1 MLFGS
6 LLKSHTYLYKNLRC
20 RLFDNARGRFN
31 KRWFHVLYEI
41 RGKEIDRLKLVHMDE
56 KSALEDRI
64 RTLEHNKALN
74 ERENNTLK
82 ARLENLERQCQAQSE
97 TNRSLQSNIDEF
109 KLKLSESERN
119 CSQLTNDLKTERLLC
134 ETQREQLTS
143 YQRSGK

>member
-1 MLFGS
+1 
-6 LLKSHTYLYKNLRC
+6 
-20 RLFDNARGRFN
+20 
-31 KRWFHVLYEI
+31 
-41 RGKEIDRLKLVHMDE
+41 MDE

-82 ARLENLERQCQAQSE
+82 ARLENLDRQCQAQSE

-119 CSQLTNDLKTERLLC
+119 CSQLTNDLKAERLLC

>member
-1 MLFGS
+1 MLLNFID
-6 LLKSHTYLYKNLRC
+6 YEANNL
-20 RLFDNARGRFN
+20 
-31 KRWFHVLYEI
+31 HVLYEV

-82 ARLENLERQCQAQSE
+82 ARLANLEGQCQAQSE

>member
-1 MLFGS
+1 MLLNFID
-6 LLKSHTYLYKNLRC
+6 YEANNL
-20 RLFDNARGRFN
+20 
-31 KRWFHVLYEI
+31 HVLYEV